1 MGGEIFG
8 SVGVNSYF
16 ALGPKLW
23 VLARGPTRL
32 KSRTPSPEI
41 KLKSRNHVEITSA

>member
-16 ALGPKLW
+16 AVGPKVW
-23 VLARGPTRL
+23 VLAR
-32 KSRTPSPEI
+32 I
-41 KLKSRNHVEITSA
+41 AYCVITA